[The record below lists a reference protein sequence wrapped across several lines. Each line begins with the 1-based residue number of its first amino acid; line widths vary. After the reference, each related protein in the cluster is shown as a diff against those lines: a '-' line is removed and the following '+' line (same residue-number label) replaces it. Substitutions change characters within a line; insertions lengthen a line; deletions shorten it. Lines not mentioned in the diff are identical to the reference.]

1 MKDKGVLYNKSKE
14 LSLQVINLCRWL
26 QENNEFIISKQIIRS
41 ATSVGAN
48 YSEALGA
55 ESPSDFIHK
64 ISISLKELYETQY
77 WLELLFDSKYIN
89 EDYFRQ
95 IYGLSE
101 EIMKMM
107 TASILTKKKNISTL
121 R

>member
-1 MKDKGVLYNKSKE
+1 MKDKGILYNKSKE
-14 LSLQVINLCRWL
+14 LSLQVIHLCRWL
-26 QENNEFIISKQIIRS
+26 QEQNEFIISKQILRS

-77 WLELLFDSKYIN
+77 WLELLHDGKFIDEECFSIPIGCDS
-89 EDYFRQ
+89 Q
-95 IYGLSE
+95 GQ
-101 EIMKMM
+101 
-107 TASILTKKKNISTL
+107 
-121 R
+121 